1 MTVREQNMEKRR
13 RRILFEARRMLTKDG
28 YDALTTRGLA
38 KAAGVT
44 QPTLYNL
51 IGSKEDILEKLIN
64 EAIERI
70 WDRLNRFESSSPLE
84 TVEAVAKESIALFR
98 EDEAYY
104 RAALIAGDRIHTF
117 VATDTTP
124 RDVTISA
131 ESEAVRMAS
140 QAAIAAIEAG
150 SLKGRIPAHIL
161 GQQMYTCYQG
171 PMRYW
176 AYGHIS
182 VDEFETRA
190 LRGFYMTLAADA
202 APEFRSILEAKL
214 LGLVEAEG
222 KNDKRPTPSNASHE
236 GGK

>member
-1 MTVREQNMEKRR
+1 
-13 RRILFEARRMLTKDG
+13 MLTKDG

-51 IGSKEDILEKLIN
+51 IGSKEDILARLIN

-104 RAALIAGDRIHTF
+104 RAAMIAGDRVHAF
-117 VATDTTP
+117 SMQGEP
-124 RDVTISA
+124 SRDVTISA

-140 QAAIAAIEAG
+140 QAAAAAIEAG
-150 SLKGRIPAHIL
+150 SLKGRIPAKIL

-202 APEFRSILEAKL
+202 APDFRGVLEDKIIR
-214 LGLVEAEG
+214 LVEADDPADTEPAPAG
-222 KNDKRPTPSNASHE
+222 ASH
-236 GGK
+236 